1 MEKKAYL
8 ETEKKQMKK
17 RLRAWGQTTDRIA
30 WKGDEL
36 QKLRSFYELQKK
48 IWEGDESESG
58 KKAREKLEQDYEAEA
73 KRLRKVMDEILEA
86 KDRIDELLRGLEL
99 EESNYVQL
107 RFEKGYGFDY
117 IGMKMFLSRATLF
130 RMQDRILK
138 KMVLAEMELGTP

>member
-8 ETEKKQMKK
+8 ETEKKLMKK

-36 QKLRSFYELQKK
+36 QKLRSFYAMQKK

-58 KKAREKLEQDYEAEA
+58 KKAMEKLEKDYEGEV
-73 KRLRKVMDEILEA
+73 KRLRQAMDEILAA
-86 KDRIDELLRGLEL
+86 KDRIDELLRGLEP
-99 EESNYVQL
+99 EESNYVQM

-138 KMVLAEMELGTP
+138 KMVLMEMESDTL